1 MALGTRA
8 ASSLCRVGPPFLQ
21 HVPHR
26 THLVLTGDDSM
37 AMTDDN
43 KRKNAIFEGLQGLF
57 MELDRAF
64 QMIRERHPGE
74 FSCKK
79 GCADCCHAFFDVSY
93 IEAKALR
100 RGLDALPRR
109 IRREIVKQAKKA
121 RRQLER
127 MGHGADP
134 SKVRMRC
141 PLLQQGNTCALYE
154 LRPVNCRTYGVP
166 TSFQGKAH
174 VCPMTGFEP
183 GVQYTTLNL
192 DPVQERLFVLSVE
205 VGGTGH
211 GHARFTVPD
220 LILAPEG
227 LL

>member
-1 MALGTRA
+1 
-8 ASSLCRVGPPFLQ
+8 
-21 HVPHR
+21 
-26 THLVLTGDDSM
+26 M
-37 AMTDDN
+37 AMTGNN
-43 KRKNAIFEGLQGLF
+43 KRINAIFEGLKGLF
-57 MELDRAF
+57 MEVDRVF
-64 QMIRERHPGE
+64 QMIRERHPEE

-93 IEAKALR
+93 IEARVLR

-109 IRREIVKQAKKA
+109 TRREIVKQAKKA